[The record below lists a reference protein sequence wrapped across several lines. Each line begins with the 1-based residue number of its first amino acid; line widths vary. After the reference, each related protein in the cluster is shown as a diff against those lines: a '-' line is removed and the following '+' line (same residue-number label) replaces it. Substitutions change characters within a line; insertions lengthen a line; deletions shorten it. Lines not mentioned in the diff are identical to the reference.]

1 MGKLKNEDLDKI
13 RDSGK
18 KVAQLIYEKVVDKP
32 QQAFMLVS
40 GKQAKLKFSE
50 QAEINKVPAKFKK
63 AKDKDIE
70 NIKNLS
76 KDDDTKMFFTDGSK
90 EYKLTDLEKTFEF
103 GSSNQP
109 VSAGSA
115 NTIGATATTESM
127 QCYYNALRYKLKKEL
142 SEKNAQPDHL
152 TDKSLDT
159 TVYAYN
165 GKKRLNAAELIA
177 NHKKGSAKV
186 QKTYGTWINFVDG
199 QNVYTKTAN
208 ALAINQP
215 WSETIYFHRGSDFMK
230 ACYASKEL
238 ALKFDKSP
246 QGDKKAPASGYSDDK
261 WNPGDIW
268 MSTLNPNPNTSKP
281 LDFSKEGKS
290 CNLTFEALKEAV
302 QKEADNKTI
311 LAVSLKKLAGAAKI
325 SQFNLPE
332 RKQNIDVNLKGF
344 RFGQTGDFFSSTDMY
359 LIFDKKEMQLR
370 AFNSTKSW
378 QGEVKGAAAAAGKI
392 GGGGLNFYCSD
403 ILKSPIGTT
412 LEDAMK
418 WSETAFTDD
427 KFPKF
432 YQLYKTY
439 SAHKD
444 NLGKKDKK
452 GKTYEIIKDPKT
464 GLEDFKKMANGYT
477 YRGSNKSPAFK
488 FTKYMGLL
496 LLDAIYT
503 KKDLT
508 KRKDW
513 ATKVLRYAMSNIV
526 LSSYFIKIE

>member
-1 MGKLKNEDLDKI
+1 MGKLSNKDL
-13 RDSGK
+13 K
-18 KVAQLIYEKVVDKP
+18 KGRPLLIYNKITKDPK
-32 QQAFMLVS
+32 QAFVLVG
-40 GKQAKLKFSE
+40 GKTTKLKFTKL
-50 QAEINKVPAKFKK
+50 AEDMKVPAKFKRGN
-63 AKDKDIE
+63 DKDIE
-70 NIKNLS
+70 ALKNINNDS
-76 KDDDTKMFFTDGSK
+76 DTNMIFTDGSK
-90 EYKLTDLEKTFEF
+90 EYKLTDLEKTMEF
-103 GSSNQP
+103 GSTNQP
-109 VSAGSA
+109 GSVGGS
-115 NTIGATATTESM
+115 TIGATATTESM

-142 SEKNAQPDHL
+142 SDKNATDKAL
-152 TDKSLDT
+152 TDKSLER
-159 TVYAYN
+159 TVHAYN
-165 GKKRLNAAELIA
+165 GKKKLNAAELIA
-177 NHKKGSAKV
+177 NHKKGSAEA
-186 QKTYGTWINFVDG
+186 QKAYKTWINFVDG
-199 QNVYTKTAN
+199 QNIYTKTAN
-208 ALAINQP
+208 ALATNQP
-215 WSETIYFHRGSDFMK
+215 WTGTIHFHRGSDFMK

-238 ALKFDKSP
+238 ALKFDKK
-246 QGDKKAPASGYSDDK
+246 QEVRKAPASGYSDDK

-268 MSTLNPNPNTSKP
+268 MSTLDPNPSTSKP

-302 QKEADNKTI
+302 QKEADDKRI

-325 SQFNLPE
+325 TKFNLKD
-332 RKQNIDVNLKGF
+332 RKQNIDVSLKGF

-412 LEDAMK
+412 LEDAMR

-427 KFPKF
+427 KFSKF
-432 YQLYKTY
+432 YQLYQTY

-444 NLGKKDKK
+444 NLGKKDKT

-503 KKDLT
+503 KKNLD

>member
-1 MGKLKNEDLDKI
+1 MGKLTNSDLEKPDRVLAIYDKITKKPKQAFLLVNGKTAKLSFSKIAIDMEIPENFKNAKAEDLEAI
-13 RDSGK
+13 AGIVAGK
-18 KVAQLIYEKVVDKP
+18 KP
-32 QQAFMLVS
+32 
-40 GKQAKLKFSE
+40 GKKKF
-50 QAEINKVPAKFKK
+50 I
-63 AKDKDIE
+63 
-70 NIKNLS
+70 
-76 KDDDTKMFFTDGSK
+76 FTDGSK
-90 EYKLTDLEKTFEF
+90 EYKITDLEKTMEF
-103 GSSNQP
+103 GSNQA
-109 VSAGSA
+109 STTGTTS
-115 NTIGATATTESM
+115 IGATATTESL
-127 QCYYNALRYKLKKEL
+127 QCYYNALRYEL
-142 SEKNAQPDHL
+142 GVELNQQNAQPEHL
-152 TDKSLDT
+152 TKKSLER
-159 TVYAYN
+159 TVHVFN
-165 GKKRLNAAELIA
+165 GATKLNAAQLIQV
-177 NHKKGSAKV
+177 HHSGSAKV
-186 QKTYGTWINFVDG
+186 KKNYGTWIDFDDKG

-208 ALAINQP
+208 ALAKHQP
-215 WSETIYFHRGSDFMK
+215 WSGVIHFHRGSNFMK
-230 ACYASKEL
+230 ACYKAKEL
-238 ALKFDKSP
+238 ALDFDKSIKDP
-246 QGDKKAPASGYSDDK
+246 AFRKAPVSGYSDDK

-268 MSTLNPNPNTSKP
+268 MSNLSPIPESSHP
-281 LDFSKEGKS
+281 FDFGKGGES

-302 QKEADNKTI
+302 QKEADDSQI
-311 LAVSLKKLAGAAKI
+311 LGVSLKKVEGNGTIKR
-325 SQFNLPE
+325 FNLPD
-332 RKQNIDVNLKGF
+332 RRQNVNVSLKGF

-370 AFNSTKSW
+370 AFNSIKSW

-427 KFPKF
+427 KFSKF

-444 NLGKKDKK
+444 NLGKKDKT

-503 KKDLT
+503 KKNLD

>member
-1 MGKLKNEDLDKI
+1 MGKLTNKDL
-13 RDSGK
+13 K
-18 KVAQLIYEKVVDKP
+18 KGRPLAIYNKVTKKP
-32 QQAFMLVS
+32 KQAFMLAS
-40 GKQAKLKFSE
+40 GKTAKLSFSKL
-50 QAEINKVPAKFKK
+50 AEDMKVPAKFKRGN
-63 AKDKDIE
+63 DKDIE
-70 NIKNLS
+70 ALKNINNDS
-76 KDDDTKMFFTDGSK
+76 DTNMIFTDGSK
-90 EYKLTDLEKTFEF
+90 EYKLTDLEKTMEF
-103 GSSNQP
+103 GSTNQP
-109 VSAGSA
+109 GSVGGGS
-115 NTIGATATTESM
+115 IGATATTESL
-127 QCYYNALRYKLKKEL
+127 QCYYNALRYKLGKEL
-142 SEKNAQPDHL
+142 SDKNAQESDL
-152 TDKSLDT
+152 TDKSLEN
-159 TVYAYN
+159 VVHVFN
-165 GKKRLNAAELIA
+165 GSKKLNAAQLIA
-177 NHKKGSAKV
+177 NHLKGNAETV
-186 QKTYGTWINFVDG
+186 KTYGTWINFDDKG

-208 ALAINQP
+208 ALATNQKWP
-215 WSETIYFHRGSDFMK
+215 SFTHFHRGSPFMK
-230 ACYASKEL
+230 ACYEAKKL
-238 ALKFDKSP
+238 ALDFDKTLKA
-246 QGDKKAPASGYSDDK
+246 DVRKAPAAGYSDDK

-427 KFPKF
+427 KFSKF

-503 KKDLT
+503 KKNLD

>member
-18 KVAQLIYEKVVDKP
+18 KVAQLIYEKIVDKP
-32 QQAFMLVS
+32 QQAFMLLS
-40 GKQAKLKFSE
+40 GKQAKLKFSKV
-50 QAEINKVPAKFKK
+50 AESIKVPALFKN

-70 NIKNLS
+70 EIIKLGS
-76 KDDDTKMFFTDGSK
+76 VGATKMFFTDGKK
-90 EYKLTDLEKTFEF
+90 EYKLTDLEKTMEF

-109 VSAGSA
+109 VSAGGT
-115 NTIGATATTESM
+115 TIGATATTESM
-127 QCYYNALRYKLKKEL
+127 QCYYNALRYKLGKEL
-142 SEKNAQPDHL
+142 SEKNATDKAL

-165 GKKRLNAAELIA
+165 GKKRLNAVELIA
-177 NHKKGSAKV
+177 NHKKGSAEA
-186 QKTYGTWINFVDG
+186 QKAYKTWINFVDG

-208 ALAINQP
+208 ALATNQP
-215 WSETIYFHRGSDFMK
+215 WTGTIHFHRGSDFMK

-238 ALKFDKSP
+238 ALKFDKK
-246 QGDKKAPASGYSDDK
+246 QEVRKAPASGYSDDK

-268 MSTLNPNPNTSKP
+268 MSTLDPNPSTSKP

-302 QKEADNKTI
+302 QKAADNKTI

-325 SQFNLPE
+325 TEYNKE
-332 RKQNIDVNLKGF
+332 TREQNIDVNLKGF

-412 LEDAMK
+412 LEDAMR
-418 WSETAFTDD
+418 WSETKFTND

-432 YQLYKTY
+432 HQLYETY
-439 SAHKD
+439 SNHPS
-444 NLGKKDKK
+444 NLKPSKPVD
-452 GKTYEIIKDPKT
+452 
-464 GLEDFKKMANGYT
+464 LETFKKMANGYT

-488 FTKYMGLL
+488 FTKYMCLL

-503 KKDLT
+503 KKDLV
-508 KRKDW
+508 KRKEW
-513 ATKVLRYAMSNIV
+513 ATKTLRYAMSNIV

>member
-1 MGKLKNEDLDKI
+1 
-13 RDSGK
+13 
-18 KVAQLIYEKVVDKP
+18 
-32 QQAFMLVS
+32 
-40 GKQAKLKFSE
+40 
-50 QAEINKVPAKFKK
+50 
-63 AKDKDIE
+63 
-70 NIKNLS
+70 
-76 KDDDTKMFFTDGSK
+76 
-90 EYKLTDLEKTFEF
+90 
-103 GSSNQP
+103 
-109 VSAGSA
+109 
-115 NTIGATATTESM
+115 M

-142 SEKNAQPDHL
+142 SDKNATDKAL

-159 TVYAYN
+159 TVHAYN
-165 GKKRLNAAELIA
+165 GKKRLNAVQLIA
-177 NHKKGSAKV
+177 NHKKGSDKV
-186 QKTYGTWINFVDG
+186 VQTYGTWIDFDDKG

-268 MSTLNPNPNTSKP
+268 MSTLNPNPNSSKP

-290 CNLTFEALKEAV
+290 CNLTFEALKDAV
-302 QKEADNKTI
+302 QKEADNQKN
-311 LAVSLKKLAGAAKI
+311 SSSFFEKLAGAAKI

-359 LIFDKKEMQLR
+359 LIFDNKEMQLR

-427 KFPKF
+427 KFSKF

-439 SAHKD
+439 SVHKD
-444 NLGKKDKK
+444 NLGKK
-452 GKTYEIIKDPKT
+452 IK
-464 GLEDFKKMANGYT
+464 
-477 YRGSNKSPAFK
+477 R
-488 FTKYMGLL
+488 
-496 LLDAIYT
+496 
-503 KKDLT
+503 
-508 KRKDW
+508 
-513 ATKVLRYAMSNIV
+513 
-526 LSSYFIKIE
+526 